1 MSDELPTGLSPQ
13 VVSVLQALAQPT
25 RLRIIDLV
33 SQAGPEGV
41 AAGAIA
47 KAVSAPASTLS
58 FHLKELAQAGILEA
72 RPEGRF
78 IYYAARS
85 EALAAVA
92 AFVARWVPAVAAAP
106 AKAPETAVA
115 APAPVG
121 VTVAPPAKVKAE
133 TSVETT
139 VSAPVSAVAEAP
151 VEAAAPAVEPG
162 KPARRSPR
170 ASKPKAP
177 ARDEGQLSIFGE

>member
-1 MSDELPTGLSPQ
+1 M
-13 VVSVLQALAQPT
+13 AQPT

-92 AFVARWVPAVAAAP
+92 AFVARWVPAATAASPRTPEP
-106 AKAPETAVA
+106 AAA
-115 APAPVG
+115 APAPVA
-121 VTVAPPAKVKAE
+121 VTVAPPAMVKTE
-133 TSVETT
+133 TPVET
-139 VSAPVSAVAEAP
+139 A
-151 VEAAAPAVEPG
+151 
-162 KPARRSPR
+162 
-170 ASKPKAP
+170 
-177 ARDEGQLSIFGE
+177 

>member
-1 MSDELPTGLSPQ
+1 MEGTAMSDDLPQGLNPQ

-47 KAVSAPASTLS
+47 RAVSAPASTLS

-92 AFVARWVPAVAAAP
+92 AFVARWVPATGTVAE
-106 AKAPETAVA
+106 KAPEANAATVAAV
-115 APAPVG
+115 APAP
-121 VTVAPPAKVKAE
+121 PA
-133 TSVETT
+133 
-139 VSAPVSAVAEAP
+139 SAPASDTTPAPEPRAEPQA
-151 VEAAAPAVEPG
+151 EQA
-162 KPARRSPR
+162 KPADEEVRPTRRTAR
-170 ASKPKAP
+170 AAKPKAP